1 MKSATSFLALAAAAL
16 LAAPAALVHAEPAFS
31 WSPRYEI
38 GQTYQITVDFGIAD
52 PVPSDPIV
60 FAYGPGD
67 AAALSAF
74 TDIGPGTRVWNT
86 GSATQRGTNWTVG
99 AGASGEQLAALKNNN
114 GSVTWRLAIHTQS
127 DLAGLDTSMQY
138 FKLANR
144 VSEIGEGGGASSTPS
159 GGSMTILP
167 VSSTAAGPG
176 VSAATTMP
184 TTTTR
189 ASASV
194 SASSAAASSSTTRG
208 PSVEAGASSDAKAA
222 AVPAGVGRA
231 VAGLAVAGGI
241 AALGAL

>member
-1 MKSATSFLALAAAAL
+1 MKSTTSLLALAAAAF
-16 LAAPAALVHAEPAFS
+16 LATPAVVHADPAFS

-52 PVPSDPIV
+52 PVPSDTII
-60 FAYGPGD
+60 FAYGPAD
-67 AAALSAF
+67 ATTLSAF

-99 AGASGEQLAALKNNN
+99 AGASGEQMNALK
-114 GSVTWRLAIHTQS
+114 SAQATWRLAIHTQS
-127 DLAGLDTSMQY
+127 DLAGLDTSKQY

-144 VSEIGEGGGASSTPS
+144 VSEIGEGGASASPS
-159 GGSMTILP
+159 GSMTILP
-167 VSSTAAGPG
+167 IATAGPG

-184 TTTTR
+184 TATR
-189 ASASV
+189 SGGVVAASASA
-194 SASSAAASSSTTRG
+194 SASSAAPSSATTRG

-222 AVPAGVGRA
+222 AVPAGVVGRA
-231 VAGLAVAGGI
+231 AAGLAVAGGI